1 MAADAD
7 WQSEDVWRAVNP
19 NLGVTITRQFLQDEY
34 RRARET
40 PAYENTFRNLYLNQ
54 WTQQSVLWLPMDA
67 WDAGNQPLPSLD
79 GEPCWAGL
87 DLSTTTDITAFVMA
101 FPVDNGRFAIV
112 PHFWIPE
119 EAAHKRER
127 VDRVPYQFWAKQGF
141 VTMTPG
147 NVVDYDQVR
156 SDIRRFADQYHII
169 EIAADRWNATQMITQ
184 LASDGLEIIPFGQG
198 FASMSGPS
206 KEFEKVVIGKQLIH
220 GGNPV
225 LRWMASNVSIARD
238 AAGNI
243 KPVKDS
249 SAGRIDGIV
258 AAIMALGRAA
268 SHGVTQQWYNASH
281 SLEIG

>member
-1 MAADAD
+1 
-7 WQSEDVWRAVNP
+7 
-19 NLGVTITRQFLQDEY
+19 
-34 RRARET
+34 
-40 PAYENTFRNLYLNQ
+40 
-54 WTQQSVLWLPMDA
+54 
-67 WDAGNQPLPSLD
+67 
-79 GEPCWAGL
+79 
-87 DLSTTTDITAFVMA
+87 
-101 FPVDNGRFAIV
+101 
-112 PHFWIPE
+112 
-119 EAAHKRER
+119 
-127 VDRVPYQFWAKQGF
+127 
-141 VTMTPG
+141 MTPG
-147 NVVDYDQVR
+147 NVVDYEQVR
-156 SDIRRFADQYHII
+156 NDIRRFAEQYHII

-206 KEFEKVVIGKQLIH
+206 KEFEKIVIGKQLFH

-258 AAIMALGRAA
+258 ASIMALGRAV